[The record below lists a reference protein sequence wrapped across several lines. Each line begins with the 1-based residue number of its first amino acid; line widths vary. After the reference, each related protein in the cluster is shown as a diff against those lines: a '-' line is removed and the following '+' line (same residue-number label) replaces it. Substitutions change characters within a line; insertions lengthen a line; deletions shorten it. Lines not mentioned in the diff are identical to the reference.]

1 MNTYLLTILGVI
13 LLGVM
18 VDIVLPSGSTSKY
31 ISGIFAIFVLFTII
45 SPVLNWIKSD
55 YTLKDY
61 FTSTEIELDNKLL
74 HSMTNTRINEVEND
88 IEQQLEDDGY
98 IGVDIIIKFELEE
111 NSVKITQVLAD
122 LKNLVI
128 NQNSENI
135 NKYVYIRQ
143 AVQSNIAVAEEVI
156 TFCEW

>member
-45 SPVLNWIKSD
+45 SPALNWIKSD

-74 HSMTNTRINEVEND
+74 HSMTNTRINEVENN
-88 IEQQLEDDGY
+88 IEQQLVDGGY
-98 IGVDIIIKFELEE
+98 IGVDISIEFELEE

-156 TFCEW
+156 TFCE

>member
-45 SPVLNWIKSD
+45 SPVLSWIKSD

-61 FTSTEIELDNKLL
+61 FTNTEIQLDYKLL
-74 HSMTNTRINEVEND
+74 HSMTNSRINEVEND
-88 IEQQLEDDGY
+88 IEQQLKDGGY
-98 IGVDIIIKFELEE
+98 IGVDISIEFELEE

-128 NQNSENI
+128 KQNSENI

-156 TFCEW
+156 TFCE

>member
-18 VDIVLPSGSTSKY
+18 IDIVLPSGSTSKY

-45 SPVLNWIKSD
+45 SPVLSWIKSD

-61 FTSTEIELDNKLL
+61 FTSTEIQLDNKLL
-74 HSMTNTRINEVEND
+74 YNMTNSRINEVEND
-88 IEQQLEDDGY
+88 IEQQLEDSGY
-98 IGVDIIIKFELEE
+98 IGVDISIKFELEE

-128 NQNSENI
+128 NQNSANI

-143 AVQSNIAVAEEVI
+143 AVQSNLAVAEEVI
-156 TFCEW
+156 TFCE